1 MAAKI
6 TVKDEHL
13 ELLNR
18 VRTVHMDEGNF
29 EYEQV
34 LQGLYYELENPTV
47 LSVLI
52 IEQIAQGFFWIKRH
66 TQDKEYLVHAR
77 MIDLIRNYSFNEYG
91 NAPLANQLSNI
102 FSKDPYSE
110 EYELF
115 VSELKSIKGV
125 TMNELRSKATSD
137 TIDKLRVLDDL
148 INRQVQNLRHLQKS
162 LDAVDFKK
170 RIVKKMDL
178 ELERIEAENAKLLV
192 ETEHA

>member
-1 MAAKI
+1 MTLIAEDK
-6 TVKDEHL
+6 HL
-13 ELLNR
+13 KLLNR

-29 EYEQV
+29 EYEEV

-47 LSVLI
+47 LSVLL

-66 TQDKEYLVHAR
+66 TQDKESLVHAR
-77 MIDLIRNYSFNEYG
+77 MIDLIRTYSFNKYG
-91 NAPLANQLSNI
+91 NAPLAEKLSNVLG
-102 FSKDPYSE
+102 KDLYSE

-115 VSELKSIKGV
+115 VAELKSIKGI
-125 TMNELRSKATSD
+125 TMNELRSKATSE
-137 TIDKLRVLDDL
+137 TIDKLKVLDDL

-178 ELERIEAENAKLLV
+178 ELERIESENAKLLV
-192 ETEHA
+192 ETENA

>member
-6 TVKDEHL
+6 SVKDEHL

-66 TQDKEYLVHAR
+66 TQDKESVVHSAMIALVR
-77 MIDLIRNYSFNEYG
+77 L
-91 NAPLANQLSNI
+91 L
-102 FSKDPYSE
+102 FSY
-110 EYELF
+110 
-115 VSELKSIKGV
+115 V
-125 TMNELRSKATSD
+125 
-137 TIDKLRVLDDL
+137 
-148 INRQVQNLRHLQKS
+148 
-162 LDAVDFKK
+162 
-170 RIVKKMDL
+170 
-178 ELERIEAENAKLLV
+178 
-192 ETEHA
+192 

>member
-1 MAAKI
+1 M
-6 TVKDEHL
+6 TVIAEDKHL
-13 ELLNR
+13 KLLNR

-29 EYEQV
+29 EYEEV

-47 LSVLI
+47 LSVLL

-66 TQDKEYLVHAR
+66 IQDKESLVHAR
-77 MIDLIRNYSFNEYG
+77 MIDLIRTYSFNKYG
-91 NAPLANQLSNI
+91 NAPLAEKLSNVLG
-102 FSKDPYSE
+102 KDLYSE

-115 VSELKSIKGV
+115 VAELKSIKGI
-125 TMNELRSKATSD
+125 TMNELRSKATSE
-137 TIDKLRVLDDL
+137 TIDKLKVLDDL

-178 ELERIEAENAKLLV
+178 ELERIESENAKLLV
-192 ETEHA
+192 ETENA

>member
-1 MAAKI
+1 M
-6 TVKDEHL
+6 TVIAEDEHL
-13 ELLNR
+13 KLLNR

-29 EYEQV
+29 EYEEV

-47 LSVLI
+47 LSVLL

-66 TQDKEYLVHAR
+66 TQDKESLVHAR
-77 MIDLIRNYSFNEYG
+77 MIDLIRTYSFNKYG
-91 NAPLANQLSNI
+91 NAPLAEKLSNVLG
-102 FSKDPYSE
+102 KDLYSE

-115 VSELKSIKGV
+115 VAELKSIKGI
-125 TMNELRSKATSD
+125 TMNELRSKATSE
-137 TIDKLRVLDDL
+137 TIDKLKVLDDL

-178 ELERIEAENAKLLV
+178 ELERIESENAKLLV
-192 ETEHA
+192 ETENA